1 MIKKLVVIVIG
12 LIFVVS
18 GIVMIFS
25 ERDIEKRCSEET
37 EGNVIGIV
45 EDKKIPSGRPKEE
58 GSYYDAQKVYYPV
71 IEYKAGEETISKKY
85 SVGDEKIKYKIGE
98 KIIIKY
104 NPNKTDEYL
113 IKEDN
118 GKIYVGIILI
128 VIGVICVLIGF
139 FNKKLK

>member
-1 MIKKLVVIVIG
+1 MVKKLVVIVIG

>member
-1 MIKKLVVIVIG
+1 MVKKIIVIVIG

-18 GIVMIFS
+18 GIVMIFGGR
-25 ERDIEKRCSEET
+25 EMEKRCSEET
-37 EGNVIGIV
+37 EANVVGIV

-71 IEYKAGEETISKKY
+71 IEYQAGEETISKKY
-85 SVGDEKIKYKIGE
+85 SVGDEKIKYKVGE

-118 GKIYVGIILI
+118 GKFYVGIILI

>member
-1 MIKKLVVIVIG
+1 MVKKLVVIVIG

-25 ERDIEKRCSEET
+25 ERDMEKRCSEET

-113 IKEDN
+113 IKEEN
-118 GKIYVGIILI
+118 GKVYVGIILI
-128 VIGVICVLIGF
+128 VIGVIFVLIGF
-139 FNKKLK
+139 FNRKLK

>member
-1 MIKKLVVIVIG
+1 MVKKLVVIVIG

-25 ERDIEKRCSEET
+25 ERDMEKRCSEET

-113 IKEDN
+113 IKEEN

-128 VIGVICVLIGF
+128 VIGVIFVLIGF
-139 FNKKLK
+139 FNRKLK

>member
-25 ERDIEKRCSEET
+25 ERDMEKRCSEET

-104 NPNKTDEYL
+104 LVL
-113 IKEDN
+113 IKMLH
-118 GKIYVGIILI
+118 KM
-128 VIGVICVLIGF
+128 
-139 FNKKLK
+139 K

>member
-1 MIKKLVVIVIG
+1 MVKKLVVIVIG

-25 ERDIEKRCSEET
+25 ERDMEKRCSEET

>member
-18 GIVMIFS
+18 GIVMIFG
-25 ERDIEKRCSEET
+25 ERDMEKRCSEET

-71 IEYKAGEETISKKY
+71 IEYKVGEETISKKY

-128 VIGVICVLIGF
+128 VIGVIFVLIGF
-139 FNKKLK
+139 FNRKLK